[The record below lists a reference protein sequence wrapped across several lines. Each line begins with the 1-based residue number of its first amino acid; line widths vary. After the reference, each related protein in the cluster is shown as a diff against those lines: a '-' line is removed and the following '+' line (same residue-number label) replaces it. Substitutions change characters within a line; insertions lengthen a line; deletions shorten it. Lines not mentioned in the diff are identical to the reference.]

1 MTVPKGATNS
11 CWQPVGTL
19 TRVRF
24 PAIAGASVPG
34 DAAEAIKLGA
44 SGMLLK
50 SEAPECLVQ
59 AITLVANGAV

>member
-1 MTVPKGATNS
+1 MLAARRHRYRGPF
-11 CWQPVGTL
+11 L
-19 TRVRF
+19 
-24 PAIAGASVPG
+24 AIAGASVPG

-44 SGMLLK
+44 SCMLLK